1 LDKRICIH
9 GHFYQPPRENPFN
22 GEIAVDPTASPYANW
37 NQRITAECYAPNL
50 RARILDGPGDRFI
63 DNYEWI
69 SYDFG
74 PTLLEW
80 LSRHEGE
87 TYRAIVASD
96 ARSAEHFGGHG
107 SAMAHAYNHLIMPLA
122 NTRDKVTQVRW
133 GVADFVSRF
142 GRSPE
147 GMWLPE
153 TAVDIETLAA
163 LAAEGIAFTV
173 LAPHQVAAVETEKG
187 WIDVA
192 DQGGIDTRV
201 PYRVDLPDG
210 GSIAVFF
217 YNGSLSQEI
226 AFDGRLEDG
235 RALAHALTRGLDGKG
250 PALSH
255 VATDGE
261 TFGHHHRFGE
271 MALAAAID
279 EIGEGGSATLTNY
292 AQFLADHPP
301 TTAARVVDRSSW
313 SCAHGVDRWRSD
325 CGCSTGLNP
334 GWDQGWRRPL
344 RDAFDWLRDAVMP
357 DFDTV
362 GGNLFSDPWQAR
374 DDYVEVVLGGDPET
388 FLNRHL
394 VEGIDGDGRE
404 LALGLLEVQREAML
418 MYTSCGW
425 FFDDVS
431 GQESVLVM
439 RHGGK
444 VIDLMRRLLDRDLE
458 PQFLALVDGA
468 KSNREGLD
476 GRRLY
481 ETEVAPYM
489 ESAAPSIGS

>member
-1 LDKRICIH
+1 
-9 GHFYQPPRENPFN
+9 
-22 GEIAVDPTASPYANW
+22 
-37 NQRITAECYAPNL
+37 
-50 RARILDGPGDRFI
+50 
-63 DNYEWI
+63 
-69 SYDFG
+69 
-74 PTLLEW
+74 
-80 LSRHEGE
+80 
-87 TYRAIVASD
+87 
-96 ARSAEHFGGHG
+96 
-107 SAMAHAYNHLIMPLA
+107 
-122 NTRDKVTQVRW
+122 
-133 GVADFVSRF
+133 
-142 GRSPE
+142 
-147 GMWLPE
+147 
-153 TAVDIETLAA
+153 
-163 LAAEGIAFTV
+163 
-173 LAPHQVAAVETEKG
+173 
-187 WIDVA
+187 
-192 DQGGIDTRV
+192 
-201 PYRVDLPDG
+201 
-210 GSIAVFF
+210 
-217 YNGSLSQEI
+217 
-226 AFDGRLEDG
+226 
-235 RALAHALTRGLDGKG
+235 
-250 PALSH
+250 
-255 VATDGE
+255 
-261 TFGHHHRFGE
+261 